1 MTEYEPISGKK
12 LFKPLI
18 DKDCIVMAANTRY
31 IPGAARGILQAAKDT
46 RSPIL
51 CEIARSE
58 SDLKGGY
65 TGYTPAKYAE
75 KIKQTAND
83 VGIDKWV
90 MHADHISV
98 KNNERETIEG
108 TKELV
113 KSQIKSG
120 FTSFAID
127 ASHIFN
133 FEGKT
138 VKEELQGNLDAT
150 IEIGNFI
157 SKEMEKKGIESY
169 GLEVEVGEV
178 GRKDE
183 KGFIL
188 TSPEQA
194 VTFISELNEAGIE
207 PDLLATANGSTHGNI
222 YDERGVKIEQV
233 SIDIPRTKNIAK
245 ALRELGSHVRVAQHG
260 ITGTPLH
267 LIATQFP
274 RGDVIKGNVG
284 TFWQNIVWDVL
295 KVYEIELYEK
305 IESWVLEEYA
315 GKGKSNEE
323 IFGKNSKYA
332 FRQFFDEMH
341 SIDNKAVKAIESQA
355 YASALMF
362 YKAFNSIGKAD
373 LI

>member
-1 MTEYEPISGKK
+1 MTGHEPISGKK

-18 DKDCIVMAANTRY
+18 DRDCIVMAANTRY
-31 IPGAARGILQAAKDT
+31 IPGVAKGILQAAKDT
-46 RSPIL
+46 NSPIL
-51 CEIARSE
+51 SEIARSE

-65 TGYTPAKYAE
+65 TGYTPAEFAE
-75 KIKQTAND
+75 RLMDVANE
-83 VGIDKWV
+83 VGLECWV
-90 MHADHISV
+90 LHADHISV
-98 KNNERETIEG
+98 KKGDRETIEG

-113 KSQIKSG
+113 KSQIKAG
-120 FTSFAID
+120 FTSYAID

-133 FEGKT
+133 FEGSN

-150 IEIGNFI
+150 IEIGKFI
-157 SKEMEKKGIESY
+157 SKEMGSESY

-178 GRKDE
+178 GRKDDA
-183 KGFIL
+183 GFIL

-194 VTFISELNEAGIE
+194 STFISELNNAGVE

-222 YDERGVKIEQV
+222 YDEHGHKIEQV
-233 SIDIPRTKNIAK
+233 SIDIKRTKNIAK
-245 ALRELGSHVRVAQHG
+245 ALRDMDSNVRIAQHG

-284 TFWQNIVWDVL
+284 TFWQNIVWDTL
-295 KVYEIELYEK
+295 RVYEIDLYER
-305 IESWVLEEYA
+305 IEKWVLEKYE

-332 FRQFFDEMH
+332 FKQFFDDMH
-341 SIDNKAVKAIESQA
+341 AIDNKAVKAMEAQA

-362 YKAFNSIGKAD
+362 YKAFNSIGKAEHIK
-373 LI
+373 L